1 MLRADLNKVHTW
13 IYLFIEKAEEISA
26 SESRVTG
33 CLKAAEGSLPK
44 VLAPD
49 FTARSLFLLPR
60 SRPAQTTMQETLR
73 CNSLACRRPLSQS
86 AVVTT
91 W

>member
-49 FTARSLFLLPR
+49 FTARSLFLLPHDLLK
-60 SRPAQTTMQETLR
+60 PP
-73 CNSLACRRPLSQS
+73 CRRLSAATRSHAEDLSPKAQS
-86 AVVTT
+86 
-91 W
+91 